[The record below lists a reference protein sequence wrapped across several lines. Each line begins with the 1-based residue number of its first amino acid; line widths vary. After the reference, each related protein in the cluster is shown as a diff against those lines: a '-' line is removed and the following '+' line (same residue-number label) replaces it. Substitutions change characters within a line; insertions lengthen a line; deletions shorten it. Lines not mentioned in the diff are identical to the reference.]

1 MERPLES
8 EPEHLKCRYWRSEIV
23 KMTKAQ
29 VAQETGFSV
38 SSITD
43 IENGEN
49 RTTKKAIDSQVMRR
63 YRMACA
69 AVSLEANFTW
79 LTLDLETAMPM
90 KMTMS
95 MWIRR

>member
-29 VAQETGFSV
+29 VAQLTGFSV

-49 RTTKKAIDSQVMRR
+49 RSTKKAIDKQVMKR

-69 AVSLEANFTW
+69 SVSLAADFTW
-79 LTLDLETAMPM
+79 LDISLDTDMPV
-90 KMTMS
+90 KMRMS
-95 MWIRR
+95 MWMRR